1 MYLPEGLRP
10 LIAVL
15 DVLNSVKKR
24 LLFTLEFRG
33 HEMVLVPRLVRLGE
47 GGEVSQSGLLGC
59 LSLSVYVDAV
69 LRRRPKTTTRWG
81 EGGMEELTCWIKFV
95 HENNRSTVLV
105 IRVEVPTPVPMLTGL
120 DVRGSIRGG
129 IRGSLSLVFLDCRG
143 TKTVPGY
150 VCYASV
156 IIGSVAYIRLW
167 YPCIQRGNHHH
178 SV

>member
-1 MYLPEGLRP
+1 
-10 LIAVL
+10 
-15 DVLNSVKKR
+15 
-24 LLFTLEFRG
+24 
-33 HEMVLVPRLVRLGE
+33 
-47 GGEVSQSGLLGC
+47 
-59 LSLSVYVDAV
+59 
-69 LRRRPKTTTRWG
+69 
-81 EGGMEELTCWIKFV
+81 MEELACWNKAA
-95 HENNRSTVLV
+95 HKNNRSTVLV

>member
-33 HEMVLVPRLVRLGE
+33 HEMVLVPRLVRLSE

-69 LRRRPKTTTRWG
+69 LRR
-81 EGGMEELTCWIKFV
+81 
-95 HENNRSTVLV
+95 
-105 IRVEVPTPVPMLTGL
+105 
-120 DVRGSIRGG
+120 
-129 IRGSLSLVFLDCRG
+129 
-143 TKTVPGY
+143 
-150 VCYASV
+150 
-156 IIGSVAYIRLW
+156 
-167 YPCIQRGNHHH
+167 
-178 SV
+178 